1 MRILDVLGGWPVL
14 RQPGRG
20 WWMGAWVAVLMSWAG
35 SASAAPLFKNCSA
48 RQFSLAPAMSGLIN
62 VPQTV
67 GTVLYT
73 GTVTASFACDVGQSN
88 QGYVLGTS
96 IGTNTFLFG
105 SNRTLT
111 LTLSGQSLSMAGEL
125 GGTCAATP
133 ISSNAGTTQS
143 SITVAVNG
151 ASGRCRI
158 IYTYQVTIK
167 VASIPTVDTDWPPD
181 NGPAQGPSGGSQTC
195 TFRALPAPNPNCSWV
210 VQGAGGDVDYNFTNG
225 GPVSTAKFVRI
236 SCTLSTPNMTVTLQP
251 AQATALAGAGSST
264 TAENFNLNLTGC
276 GALASPYTVNTT
288 WTYTADS
295 GMATMIANTA
305 SSPAAN
311 VGIQILDDLDN
322 VIANNAVVPLATV
335 TAAGNYTKTFKARYV
350 SKGAAQAGGVTGI
363 AQYTL
368 TYQ

>member
-1 MRILDVLGGWPVL
+1 MRILDVLRGWPVL
-14 RQPGRG
+14 RQPGRC
-20 WWMGAWVAVLMSWAG
+20 WWLGAWVAVLMSWAG
-35 SASAAPLFKNCSA
+35 SASAAPLFVNCSP
-48 RQFSLAPAMSGLIN
+48 RQFSLSPAMSGIIN

-111 LTLSGQSLSMAGEL
+111 LTLSGQNLSMAGEM

-133 ISSNAGTTQS
+133 LFSNAGTTQS
-143 SITVAVNG
+143 FITVAVNG

-158 IYTYQVTIK
+158 IYRYQVTIK

-181 NGPAQGPSGGSQTC
+181 NGPAQGPPGNNTC
-195 TFRALPAPNPNCSWV
+195 TFRGTPPNPNCSWV
-210 VQGAGGDVDYNFTNG
+210 VQGAGGVGDYNFTNG
-225 GPVSTAKFVRI
+225 GPVSTARFVRI
-236 SCTLSTPNMTVTLQP
+236 SCTLSTPNMTVALQP
-251 AQATALAGAGSST
+251 AQATALAGAGSFT
-264 TAENFNLNLTGC
+264 TAESFNLNLTGC
-276 GALASPYTVNTT
+276 GALASPYTVNST

-305 SSPAAN
+305 STPAAN
-311 VGIQILDDLDN
+311 VGIQILDDLNN

-335 TAAGNYTKTFKARYV
+335 SAAGNYTKTFKARYV
-350 SKGAAQAGGVTGI
+350 SKGTAQPGGVKGV